1 MPATKTRM
9 HKGERQR
16 LVETRDPRTADRN
29 EEYRARG
36 DRIKERRGRSERSKA
51 GRALMHRHTLECQR
65 CGAAVDWMQAKT
77 QATKRAK
84 RDKRRW
90 KTKRHQKSGSGEKL
104 RSGDGCSSRSC
115 TAARNKGGYRS
126 GEHEKRQRGYAEAL
140 RSGKRILVEWP
151 RHTGDAKVWQRPDE
165 ARDAAVA
172 RGAA

>member
-1 MPATKTRM
+1 M

-16 LVETRDPRTADRN
+16 LVETQDPRTADRN

-36 DRIKERRGRSERSKA
+36 DRVKGLRGQSERCTD
-51 GRALMHRHTLECQR
+51 GRALIHRHTLECQR

-90 KTKRHQKSGSGEKL
+90 KTKRQQKDGRGEAMRK
-104 RSGDGCSSRSC
+104 GDGCSSRSSC

-151 RHTGDAKVWQRPDE
+151 RHTGDVKVWQRPDE
-165 ARDAAVA
+165 ARDAVVA